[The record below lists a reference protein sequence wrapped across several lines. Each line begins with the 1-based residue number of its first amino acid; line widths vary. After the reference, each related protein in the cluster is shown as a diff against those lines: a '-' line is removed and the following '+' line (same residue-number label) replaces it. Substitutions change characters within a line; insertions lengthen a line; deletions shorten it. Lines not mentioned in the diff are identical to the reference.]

1 MFGCGTRM
9 FLLFVWL
16 RDGERRIYSH
26 HSPSIKQSL
35 VGLGCQHLPPSS
47 PSSTRQA
54 SIPYHP
60 LPPLTLASSNPSHT
74 RICPPHLRPWHA
86 LNRLM
91 RLYIAGNDNRG
102 KRHWGSWL
110 ASMLWVQRGDKSRQ
124 QMMPLKRCEGNI
136 LNLWFAGKWIIK

>member
-47 PSSTRQA
+47 SSSTPQA
-54 SIPYHP
+54 STPDHP
-60 LPPLTLASSNPSHT
+60 LPPPDLGKLQSIPHSDVPTSPATLACTQLVNET
-74 RICPPHLRPWHA
+74 
-86 LNRLM
+86 
-91 RLYIAGNDNRG
+91 IAGNDNRG